1 MTFIYVYTNDY
12 FNYKNT
18 RKIGSTLNPFIRLSN
33 YLTYYQD
40 KGKFE
45 YLFKINYDNPYE
57 IDEKIK
63 SIYLKNNNTKNNGCN
78 GGTEI
83 YENKNIK
90 ENLLKCFSEEDIKY
104 EELDPNEPPITK
116 KYTNNIEKEILNSY
130 KNEKKNKDEKIIY
143 NKYKKL
149 IQLVK
154 IPEKEKILE
163 EIYNEFGGDL
173 IKRTTIKYIASKEDY
188 SLYEDIYFSF
198 LHQNIEV
205 PINFLNQFE
214 DLKILVEGPPKFPGP
229 YYFVSINKPIKIPI
243 NNVHIFSVPIS
254 DYKCSLN
261 EKGRKKYGKLSDLH
275 FEKKS
280 KVGTKYGHIELPEI
294 RKSRYISSTFEFE
307 GHNLEEIIKEN
318 INVLAPNDIVTWNKK
333 SKYTVLEYQE
343 GDFFSEHR
351 DNKINRNHCGTL
363 LILPPAINEL
373 QHTGGE
379 FIIED
384 NGYDF
389 IIPSWNNKDWKFIVF
404 PTELKHACHKV
415 LSGKRIV
422 IKTELYKKNSP
433 NNFEN
438 IPESICCDGGIDYLK
453 EKHLCID

>member
-1 MTFIYVYTNDY
+1 MSFIYVYTNDY

-40 KGKFE
+40 KGSFE

-57 IDEKIK
+57 IDKKIK
-63 SIYLKNNNTKNNGCN
+63 SIYLKKNNTRNNGCN

-83 YENKNIK
+83 YINENIK
-90 ENLLKCFSEEDIKY
+90 KNLLKCFLEENIKY
-104 EELDPNEPPITK
+104 EEIDPKEPPITRK
-116 KYTNNIEKEILNSY
+116 STDNIEKEIL
-130 KNEKKNKDEKIIY
+130 KNYIIEKKNKNEKIIY

-149 IQLVK
+149 IQLIK
-154 IPEKEKILE
+154 IPEKEKILQ

-173 IKRTTIKYIASKEDY
+173 IKRTTIKYIATKEDC

-198 LHQNIEV
+198 LHKDIEV
-205 PINFLNQFE
+205 SINSLNQLE
-214 DLKILVEGPPKFPGP
+214 DLKILIEGPPEFPGP

-294 RKSRYISSTFEFE
+294 RKSKYISSTFKFE
-307 GHNLEEIIKEN
+307 GHNLEETIKEN
-318 INVLAPNDIVTWNKK
+318 INFLAPNDNITWNKK
-333 SKYTVLEYQE
+333 SKYTVLEYNE

-351 DNKINRNHCGTL
+351 DNKINKNHWGTL

-389 IIPSWNNKDWKFIVF
+389 IIPSWNNKGWKFIVF
-404 PTELKHACHKV
+404 PTELKHACHKI

-422 IKTELYKKNSP
+422 IKTELYIKKN
-433 NNFEN
+433 NFGN
-438 IPESICCDGGIDYLK
+438 IPEPICCDGGIDYLK
-453 EKHLCID
+453 EEKLCVD